1 MNQWAFVT
9 AAYGVTIV
17 ATVAL
22 LAWAYLS
29 MRDAEA
35 KADALKRR
43 Q

>member
-1 MNQWAFVT
+1 MNQWAFVA

-22 LAWAYLS
+22 LAWAYRS

-43 Q
+43 R